1 MVRTLNIPIDDNDY
15 QKLLKAKGEL
25 SWRDFIMKLA
35 K

>member
-1 MVRTLNIPIDDNDY
+1 MVKNINITLDDNNY
-15 QKLLKAKGEL
+15 ERLLKTKGEL